1 MVQAKTKAAAGNRR
15 APSPSRLDKFTLRDS
30 RPLQARPQ
38 NAASLRRPLAFAGL
52 LVGAT
57 LLLYSPVGTHPFINY
72 DDPDYVV
79 NNSHLQMGITWET
92 LTWAL
97 TATEQSNWHPLTW
110 LSHAL
115 DCQLFGLN
123 AGGHH
128 WMSLAIHVL
137 NTVILFLLLW
147 RTTGAPGRSLLVAA
161 LFALHPLNVESVA
174 WIAERKNVLSTLF
187 FLLTMGAYGWYA
199 RNPAVRRY
207 LVVTLLF
214 VLGLASKPMVVTL
227 PFVLLLLDFWPLQRI
242 KNWSTPSPVF
252 AAPQQAVSR
261 LLLEKLPLLA
271 LSAGSA
277 AITLV
282 AQGQTVIPTQLLP
295 LGVRLE
301 NALYASGMYLLKA
314 VWPVHLSLI
323 YPHPGRTLEIWQP
336 ALAALTIL
344 AVSLVAWKRR
354 LSEPYLVVGWLWFL
368 GTAVPVI
375 GVVQV
380 GMQVIADRYA
390 YVPLIG
396 VFLIFV
402 WEAGNLA
409 DRFGLTLWPRIMAAT
424 LVLAGMSFMTWR
436 QIGYW
441 RSDAEVWIH
450 ALQVTKDNPVA
461 EHALAT
467 NLLESGRYQEGMT
480 HLRKYARL
488 EPLDADAQARVGA
501 DSMDHGRLPEAID
514 NFEAAIRAQAVL
526 AKYGLAAMA
535 PRGLALT
542 YANLGVIHSQLGDET
557 NADADIRKALDTDA
571 PTVEQMISRL
581 SQEVAANP
589 TAPGAYRLGLLL
601 RLTGREPE
609 AQQEFALSVQLDS
622 QSKRPVAEESAK
634 H

>member
-1 MVQAKTKAAAGNRR
+1 MAKAKPKTKAVAGNRR
-15 APSPSRLDKFTLRDS
+15 TPSPSRLDKSSLRES
-30 RPLQARPQ
+30 RSLQGTPQ
-38 NAASLRRPLAFAGL
+38 NGANLRPPLVFAGL
-52 LVGAT
+52 LVVAV
-57 LLLYSPVGTHPFINY
+57 LLLYSPIGTHPFINY

-79 NNSHLQMGITWET
+79 NNSHVQMGISWET

-128 WMSLAIHVL
+128 WTSLVIHVL

-147 RTTGAPGRSLLVAA
+147 RATAASGRSLFVAA

-187 FLLTMGAYGWYA
+187 FLLAMGAYGWYA
-199 RNPAVRRY
+199 RNPAVQRY

-227 PFVLLLLDFWPLQRI
+227 PFALLLLDFWPLQRI
-242 KNWSTPSPVF
+242 KNWNTPSPVF
-252 AAPQQAVSR
+252 AVPQQGVSR
-261 LLLEKLPLLA
+261 LILEKLPLLA
-271 LSAGSA
+271 LSAASA
-277 AITLV
+277 AITVV

-301 NALYASGMYLLKA
+301 NALYACGMYLFKA
-314 VWPVHLSLI
+314 AWPVHLALI
-323 YPHPGRTLEIWQP
+323 YPHPGRTLPIWQP
-336 ALAALTIL
+336 AVAGLMIVT
-344 AVSLVAWKRR
+344 VSLMAWKQRR
-354 LSEPYLVVGWLWFL
+354 NEPYLLAGWLWFL

-375 GVVQV
+375 GIVQV

-396 VFLIFV
+396 VFVIFA

-409 DRFGLTLWPRIMAAT
+409 DRFRFTLWPRMMAAT
-424 LVLAGMSFMTWR
+424 LVLAAMSFTTWR
-436 QIGYW
+436 QIRYW
-441 RSDAEVWIH
+441 SSDAEVWTH
-450 ALQVTKDNPVA
+450 ALEVTKDNSVA

-467 NLLESGRYQEGMT
+467 NLLASGHYEEGML
-480 HLRKYARL
+480 HLRKYVRL
-488 EPLDADAQARVGA
+488 EPLDADAHARVGA

-514 NFEAAIRAQAVL
+514 DFETAIRAQATL
-526 AKYGLAAMA
+526 ARYGLAAMA
-535 PRGLALT
+535 PRGLAIT
-542 YANLGVIHSQLGDET
+542 YANLGVIHSQLGDEAKA
-557 NADADIRKALDTDA
+557 NADIRKALDTDA

-581 SQEVAANP
+581 SQLVAAHP
-589 TAPGAYRLGLLL
+589 TASGAFRLALLL

-609 AQQEFALSVQLDS
+609 AEQAFALSERLDS
-622 QSKRPVAEESAK
+622 QLKRSS